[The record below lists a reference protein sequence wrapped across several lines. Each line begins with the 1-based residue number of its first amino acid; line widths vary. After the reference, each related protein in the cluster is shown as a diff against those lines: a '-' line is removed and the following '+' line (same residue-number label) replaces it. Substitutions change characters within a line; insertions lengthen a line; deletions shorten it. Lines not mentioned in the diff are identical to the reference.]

1 MGHEGLPPK
10 RPQRRVAAPFPV
22 PTGCTPKTH
31 AAEVAAYIVDMTAG
45 LARMAGDARLDMLT
59 YSQLGADGG
68 RSLPADLWRQRPF
81 KLTAAAR

>member
-10 RPQRRVAAPFPV
+10 RPRRRVAAPFPV

-59 YSQLGADGG
+59 YFLNLARMEAEACRQSYGDSA
-68 RSLPADLWRQRPF
+68 RSG
-81 KLTAAAR
+81 